1 MDTIKGL
8 LFSLESQLKTA
19 KPSLFKRY
27 IMVSSKDALS
37 IIEKL
42 KQAIDAYD
50 QSLADPASVSYN
62 DPHLAVDESSLLVT
76 VQKET
81 VRLKKEANDYVDDV
95 LSRLQLSVTKM
106 QQHIIKI
113 EKNIVEGRKL
123 IQKKQRDHIKGDT
136 NET

>member
-19 KPSLFKRY
+19 KPSLFKRH
-27 IMVSSKDALS
+27 IMVSSKDVFP

-42 KQAIDAYD
+42 KQAIDAHE
-50 QSLADPASVSYN
+50 QSLADAASLSY
-62 DPHLAVDESSLLVT
+62 DDTDLAVDESSLLVT

-106 QQHIIKI
+106 QQYIVKI

-123 IQKKQRDHIKGDT
+123 IQKKQRDHTKGDT